1 MLEFFPV
8 SFRDKF
14 IYQHNKVV
22 ICRNIVSRSISQF
35 YSCRHC
41 KLYEMELITS
51 HRNIWLLYLCCVYS
65 LVAFST
71 ACDFDSEC
79 NDGFF
84 NHDKV
89 CCHGTC
95 ISEDSTCIS
104 GAAIAGI
111 VIGCLIIG
119 GVVISCCLCFCCACG
134 PFQNRSQGTV
144 IRYGGHATQ
153 TTTTGVSSYQPA
165 SVQTGYGS
173 SYPQPTQYPSAATVQ
188 GSAVP
193 YPPQPNAAYPS
204 TAPPAYDVATK
215 PPPYNPGYPQ

>member
-1 MLEFFPV
+1 
-8 SFRDKF
+8 
-14 IYQHNKVV
+14 
-22 ICRNIVSRSISQF
+22 
-35 YSCRHC
+35 
-41 KLYEMELITS
+41 MEWITS
-51 HRNIWLLYLCCVYS
+51 RRNIWLLCFCFVYS

-71 ACDFDSEC
+71 ACDFDSDC
-79 NDGFF
+79 NYSYSYDVE
-84 NHDKV
+84 K

-95 ISEDSTCIS
+95 ISKDSTCIS

-119 GVVISCCLCFCCACG
+119 GVIISCCLCFCCACG

-153 TTTTGVSSYQPA
+153 TTTTGVSTYQA
-165 SVQTGYGS
+165 ANVQTGYGG
-173 SYPQPTQYPSAATVQ
+173 SYPQPTAQYSNDGKYQRPMPAAPYPSAVQ

-193 YPPQPNAAYPS
+193 YPPQANTAYPP
-204 TAPPAYDVATK
+204 TAPPAYDDGSK